1 MVTPSYHKQLYQV
14 VHDRST
20 NSSNN
25 EKPSHNSWF
34 TFCKI
39 YINKKKTNNKI
50 FI

>member
-25 EKPSHNSWF
+25 DVSQRKTSHTFTSPSL
-34 TFCKI
+34 
-39 YINKKKTNNKI
+39 
-50 FI
+50 